1 MVLTVLVVEDY
12 EDTRQLLELIFTCAG
27 HTVLSAGD
35 GETAVR
41 MAQAHHPDVI
51 LMDLS
56 LPVCDGLQA
65 ARRIKRLNG
74 LANVPIVAHTAKAD
88 PLTDHPFAWVLSKPC
103 PPEVVLAAVE
113 AQAPAYHAPV
123 A

>member
-12 EDTRQLLELIFTCAG
+12 EDPRQLLELIFTCAG
-27 HTVLSAGD
+27 HNVLSAGD

-41 MAQAHHPDVI
+41 MAQAHRPDVI

-56 LPVCDGLQA
+56 LQVCDGLQA
-65 ARRIKRLNG
+65 ARRIKGLNG
-74 LANVPIVAHTAKAD
+74 LNGIPIVAHTAKAE
-88 PLTDHPFAWVLSKPC
+88 PLADHPFVRVLSKPC
-103 PPEVVLAAVE
+103 PPDVVLAIVE
-113 AQAPAYHAPV
+113 AEAAACPARA